1 MAGLRFSELT
11 SNCWHLPHNERATT
25 TLYAFV
31 ATFGSPTARLAARC
45 GPGGVCPSFGGAM
58 SMQWAALHDAA
69 EVIALLAGKAAEPM
83 RPEVRNFPATMR
95 DAGGW
100 RRALAQQG
108 VADLAAIMEP
118 GIAALLAVQARGVN
132 PAAPAQALLQEFQ
145 SARDGLLCLV
155 PSPDAAPPPR
165 RFT

>member
-1 MAGLRFSELT
+1 
-11 SNCWHLPHNERATT
+11 
-25 TLYAFV
+25 
-31 ATFGSPTARLAARC
+31 
-45 GPGGVCPSFGGAM
+45 M

-69 EVIALLAGKAAEPM
+69 EVIALLAGKAAEAM
-83 RPEVRNFPATMR
+83 RPEVRTFPAAMR

-100 RRALAQQG
+100 RRTLAQQG

-145 SARDGLLCLV
+145 SARDGLLSLV
-155 PSPDAAPPPR
+155 PPPDAAPPPR